1 MNLSEIIVDDSFKTR
16 KAVLVASLSSNP
28 ADAAPLEA
36 LAALY
41 DAALEVSAER
51 SGAFLKHAGQSVF
64 VIFDASCGADAISAG
79 ADLLRKTIAPCAA
92 AISYGD
98 LAHFETADHGVDYL
112 GAPLER
118 AYALAKAANPGA
130 LFVDEAVILA
140 SAIGDVESA
149 LGKNAEVLLGVRGQ
163 YQLEGLERETVAYEL
178 LWSEARAGVRV
189 QRSASDTAAN
199 LANANKWVTGVI
211 SSLGSKFGFIVD
223 RAGVAHYFQSRNLA
237 AGANLRRGSRVVF
250 RALPPL
256 RGAKEPRAEDVFVLE
271 SEVNGV
277 ISRINAAGWGFLK
290 LHCENGLEHNLFML
304 GLTKGLAVGQSVR
317 CRIGVNERG
326 PMGYNAAPL
335 ETPAEPQ
342 LEAETANIP
351 QAVQHAPP
359 PRQRVRTTEAVAAD

>member
-1 MNLSEIIVDDSFKTR
+1 MNLSEIILDDSFKTR
-16 KAVLVASLSSNP
+16 KAVLVASLDSTS
-28 ADAAPLEA
+28 ASLQS

-64 VIFDASCGADAISAG
+64 VIFDASRGVDAISAG
-79 ADLLRKTIAPCAA
+79 AALLAKTGAACAA
-92 AISYGD
+92 AVSYGD

-118 AYALAKAANPGA
+118 AYALAKAAKPGA

-140 SAIGDVESA
+140 SAMGDVERA
-149 LGKNAEVLLGVRGQ
+149 LGKNAELLLGARGQ
-163 YQLEGLERETVAYEL
+163 HQLEGLDGETVAYEL
-178 LWSEARAGVRV
+178 LWSETRAGLRMGHGDA
-189 QRSASDTAAN
+189 SASTAGAVS
-199 LANANKWVTGVI
+199 ANKWVTGVI

-237 AGANLRRGSRVVF
+237 AGTGLRRGSRVVF
-250 RALPPL
+250 RPLPPL
-256 RGAKEPRAEDVFVLE
+256 RGAKEPRAEDIFVLE
-271 SEVNGV
+271 SEVHGV

-290 LHCENGLEHNLFML
+290 LHCENSLEHNLFML
-304 GLTKGLAVGQSVR
+304 GLTKGLVVGQSVR

-335 ETPAEPQ
+335 ETPVEPQ
-342 LEAETANIP
+342 LESETVSIP
-351 QAVQHAPP
+351 QEVQRVPP
-359 PRQRVRTTEAVAAD
+359 PRQRVRATEAVAAD